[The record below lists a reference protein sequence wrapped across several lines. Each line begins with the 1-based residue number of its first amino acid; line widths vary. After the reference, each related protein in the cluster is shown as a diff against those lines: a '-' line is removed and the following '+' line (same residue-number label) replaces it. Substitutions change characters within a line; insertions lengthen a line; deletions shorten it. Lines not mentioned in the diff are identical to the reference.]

1 VKACKLLIFHS
12 FSSFH
17 CFSSFQ
23 GFCNFHALSSYQ
35 GVFQAPRTTET
46 RSTLTNFTK
55 QHENVV
61 KLHEN
66 AAEQRQDVVEVTVPS
81 WHISEDCPMPLQQRD
96 SFAMTHERQYRLVNG
111 QGEPHPVLDDLYESL
126 DSAWN
131 EATNWWSQEIGTSQG
146 PMEIGVEVSTACGGW
161 RTLRHPGR

>member
-1 VKACKLLIFHS
+1 MPKRVKAGKLSIFQDLS
-12 FSSFH
+12 NFQV
-17 CFSSFQ
+17 FSSFQ
-23 GFCNFHALSSYQ
+23 SFSRF
-35 GVFQAPRTTET
+35 PRPLEPL
-46 RSTLTNFTK
+46 RNERNPPNFTK

-66 AAEQRQDVVEVTVPS
+66 AAERRQDVVEVTVPS

-96 SFAMTHERQYRLVNG
+96 SFAMAHERQYRLVNG

-126 DSAWN
+126 ESAWN
-131 EATNWWSQEIGTSQG
+131 EATSWWSQEIGTSQG

-161 RTLRHPGR
+161 RTLRHPGG

>member
-1 VKACKLLIFHS
+1 VKEKH
-12 FSSFH
+12 
-17 CFSSFQ
+17 
-23 GFCNFHALSSYQ
+23 N
-35 GVFQAPRTTET
+35 R
-46 RSTLTNFTK
+46 RDFTK

-66 AAEQRQDVVEVTVPS
+66 AAERRQDVVEVTVPS

-96 SFAMTHERQYRLVNG
+96 SFAMAHERQYRLVNG

-126 DSAWN
+126 ESALN
-131 EATNWWSQEIGTSQG
+131 EATSWWSQEIGTSQG